1 MGVTFAGQTHGL
13 EPGGLGQRGLDPA
26 LAPRPRR
33 HPASRGLVL
42 YAAVLAYLEL
52 LSNSRDVSLVFV
64 LPFVH
69 VARLPAVVTF
79 GLLEDK

>member
-13 EPGGLGQRGLDPA
+13 EPGGLGERGLGPA
-26 LAPRPRR
+26 LAPRARR

-42 YAAVLAYLEL
+42 HAAVLAYLEL
-52 LSNSRDVSLVFV
+52 LSNSRDVSLVSV
-64 LPFVH
+64 PPVVH
-69 VARLPAVVTF
+69 MARLSAAVTF